1 MVECSRLKPC
11 WSSAGMRYLLIVK
24 TEIPGLLRLGR
35 LTRLAGKKFLGR
47 CPCPVFGI
55 GMINDD
61 FHIAGIR
68 QVVAERL
75 KRVVM
80 YSMALGPRCF
90 KWKMLSLSGPKAL
103 LFLQLLIAF
112 ITRSVVNVRTIS
124 NGFLFVSLVTT
135 LVSLEEVCLP
145 SFKVLNCWLNLVA
158 SCLDDENEIPLKVID
173 SFSTSRF
180 ALPSIPLIVL
190 HSLVM
195 SVF

>member
-1 MVECSRLKPC
+1 
-11 WSSAGMRYLLIVK
+11 MRYLLIVGRNRDSR
-24 TEIPGLLRLGR
+24 TLAAGQINEIGRKEVPWEVSLPG
-35 LTRLAGKKFLGR
+35 
-47 CPCPVFGI
+47 FGI

-112 ITRSVVNVRTIS
+112 ITRSVVNVRTS
-124 NGFLFVSLVTT
+124 NSFLLVSLVTN

-145 SFKVLNCWLNLVA
+145 SFEVYELLVE
-158 SCLDDENEIPLKVID
+158 LGG
-173 SFSTSRF
+173 
-180 ALPSIPLIVL
+180 
-190 HSLVM
+190 
-195 SVF
+195 